1 MGYSAG
7 AKGSPLQPLAGVL
20 SGALPGIAPASP
32 PIGQEEQ
39 WELFLQVWEIVSKEF
54 YRQPI
59 DQDAMV
65 RGAIRGM
72 LDTLDDPHTT
82 LLDPATSQRAREQ
95 TRQRFQ
101 GIGARIDD
109 QDGTISIHSVFPGS
123 PAQSG
128 GLKPGDQIIAVDGTP
143 IEGETV
149 EQVALRIRGPAGTD
163 VVLTI
168 KRGEDEPTDVTL
180 TRAEINIPS
189 LSSQMLQGNVGYIRL
204 WSFGA
209 LTS

>member
-1 MGYSAG
+1 MKRKHLIAVVFSLTLVLTVVSGAFAVGYSAG

-20 SGALPGIAPASP
+20 SGALPGIVPASP

-72 LDTLDDPHTT
+72 LDTLGDPHTT

-95 TRQRFQ
+95 TRQKIPRY
-101 GIGARIDD
+101 RR
-109 QDGTISIHSVFPGS
+109 THR
-123 PAQSG
+123 QSG
-128 GLKPGDQIIAVDGTP
+128 RVHDYPLGVPP
-143 IEGETV
+143 ISG
-149 EQVALRIRGPAGTD
+149 
-163 VVLTI
+163 
-168 KRGEDEPTDVTL
+168 
-180 TRAEINIPS
+180 
-189 LSSQMLQGNVGYIRL
+189 
-204 WSFGA
+204 
-209 LTS
+209 